1 MKPIA
6 TTLAIVT
13 LAFGAACGQEGA
25 GKSAATATPAPTP
38 RPVYSV
44 PAGTDV
50 KVVME
55 TTVSSKTSNPG
66 DRVDAHLAEDLVLN
80 GRVLAKAG
88 AEIKG
93 RVTAAEPSG
102 RVKTRARLAFIFDS
116 LMVSGTSSPIETRA
130 IDITADDTHK
140 KDALTVGGGA
150 GAGALIGAL
159 TGGKKGAG
167 IGALIGAGA
176 GGGVVLID
184 KGKNINI
191 AAGSTLTIELT
202 QALRIVG

>member
-1 MKPIA
+1 MKHA
-6 TTLAIVT
+6 HRAVAFVVLA
-13 LAFGAACGQEGA
+13 ASAACSQEGV
-25 GKSAATATPAPTP
+25 GKSAASATPAPTP

-50 KVVME
+50 NVVME
-55 TTVSSKTSNPG
+55 TTVSSKTSNAG
-66 DRVDAHLAEDLVLN
+66 DRVDGHLGEDLVLN
-80 GRVLAKAG
+80 GRVIAKAG
-88 AEIKG
+88 SEIQG
-93 RVTAAEPSG
+93 RVTAAEPAG
-102 RVKTRARLAFIFDS
+102 RVKTRARLAFVFDS
-116 LMVSGTSSPIETRA
+116 LMISGTPSPIETRA
-130 IDITADDTHK
+130 VDITADDTHK

-176 GGGVVLID
+176 GGGVVLVD

-191 AAGSTLTIELT
+191 AAGATLNIELT
-202 QALRIVG
+202 QTLRIVG